1 MLIGE
6 LARAAGVNVQ
16 TVRYY
21 ERLGLVLPDGRS
33 ASGYRRY
40 SPRTLVKLQRIKQAQ
55 RLGFKLAELRA
66 IFRSG
71 DSDAI
76 AGVLRAAAAR
86 KAQEL
91 QTRIDEL
98 RATQERLLGELER
111 CGCGE
116 GAPCTFVASLR
127 SPGPTTR
134 APERAGT

>member
-40 SPRTLVKLQRIKQAQ
+40 GPRSLVKLQRIKQAQ

-66 IFRSG
+66 IFRGG
-71 DSDAI
+71 DSLAI
-76 AGVLRAAAAR
+76 AGVLRAAATR

-91 QTRIDEL
+91 QARIDDL
-98 RATQERLLGELER
+98 RATQQRLLGELER

-116 GAPCTFVASLR
+116 GAPCAFVE
-127 SPGPTTR
+127 SP
-134 APERAGT
+134 

>member
-21 ERLGLVLPDGRS
+21 ERVGLVLPDGRTS
-33 ASGYRRY
+33 SGYRRY
-40 SPRTLVKLQRIKQAQ
+40 GPGSLLRLRRIKQAQ

-66 IFRSG
+66 IFRGG

-76 AGVLRAAAAR
+76 AGVLRAAAVR

-91 QTRIDEL
+91 QTRIDDL
-98 RATQERLLGELER
+98 RAIQQRLLGELDR
-111 CGCGE
+111 CACGE
-116 GAPCTFVASLR
+116 GAPCTFVRSLGAS
-127 SPGPTTR
+127 G
-134 APERAGT
+134 

>member
-40 SPRTLVKLQRIKQAQ
+40 GPRTLLKLQRIRQAQ

-66 IFRSG
+66 IFRGG
-71 DSDAI
+71 DSLAI
-76 AGVLRAAAAR
+76 AGVLRAAATR

-91 QTRIDEL
+91 QARIDDL
-98 RATQERLLGELER
+98 RATQQRLLGELER
-111 CGCGE
+111 CRCGE
-116 GAPCTFVASLR
+116 GAPCTFVAS
-127 SPGPTTR
+127 P
-134 APERAGT
+134 

>member
-6 LARAAGVNVQ
+6 LAKAAGVNVQ

-21 ERLGLVLPDGRS
+21 ERLGLVLPDGRT
-33 ASGYRRY
+33 ASGYRKY
-40 SPRTLVKLQRIKQAQ
+40 GPRTLLRLQRIKQAQ

-66 IFRSG
+66 IFRRS

-91 QTRIDEL
+91 QARIDDL
-98 RATQERLLGELER
+98 RAIQLRLLGELER

-116 GAPCTFVASLR
+116 GAPCSFVVT
-127 SPGPTTR
+127 P
-134 APERAGT
+134 

>member
-21 ERLGLVLPDGRS
+21 ERVGLVLPDGRTPN
-33 ASGYRRY
+33 GYRSY
-40 SPRTLVKLQRIKQAQ
+40 GPRTLVKLQRIKQAQ

-66 IFRSG
+66 IFRQR
-71 DSDAI
+71 DADAI

-91 QTRIDEL
+91 QARIDDL
-98 RATQERLLGELER
+98 RATQQRLLSELER
-111 CGCGE
+111 CGCGD
-116 GAPCTFVASLR
+116 GSPCTFVAS
-127 SPGPTTR
+127 P
-134 APERAGT
+134 

>member
-33 ASGYRRY
+33 SSGYRRY
-40 SPRTLVKLQRIKQAQ
+40 GPRTLVKLQRIKQAQ

-66 IFRSG
+66 IFRGG

-76 AGVLRAAAAR
+76 AGVLRAAAVR

-98 RATQERLLGELER
+98 RATQQRLLGELER
-111 CGCGE
+111 CGCGD
-116 GAPCTFVASLR
+116 GAPCTFIASLR
-127 SPGPTTR
+127 SPGRLTR
-134 APERAGT
+134 QAERAGT